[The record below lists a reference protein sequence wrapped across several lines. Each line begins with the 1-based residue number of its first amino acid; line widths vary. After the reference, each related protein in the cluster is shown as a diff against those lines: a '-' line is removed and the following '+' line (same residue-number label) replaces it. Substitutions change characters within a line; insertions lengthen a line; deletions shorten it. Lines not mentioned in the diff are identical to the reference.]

1 MVCYQEDLI
10 GQDMFAIDGC
20 KMPSNASKEWSGT
33 KADLKKKALK
43 LNKAITEGVVCCR
56 TI

>member
-10 GQDMFAIDGC
+10 GKDMFAIDGC

-43 LNKAITEGVVCCR
+43 LNKAITKGVVCCR